1 MSVSDQFVRSQFHI
15 ARIKFIN
22 IFHKYLIILGAVFV
36 AAEKFFDMSQQQCKD
51 ALEIYKKFI
60 ARMERVR
67 AFLRVAEVNK
77 CVLIVLLFCFILIQ
91 CRLHISNRNELYGT
105 L

>member
-1 MSVSDQFVRSQFHI
+1 MFSS
-15 ARIKFIN
+15 
-22 IFHKYLIILGAVFV
+22 IFHKYLIILDVMFV
-36 AAEKFFDMSQQQCKD
+36 IAEKFFDMNQQQCKD

-77 CVLIVLLFCFILIQ
+77 YILTLILCFILIHLQ
-91 CRLHISNRNELYGT
+91 VLVSSRSVL
-105 L
+105 